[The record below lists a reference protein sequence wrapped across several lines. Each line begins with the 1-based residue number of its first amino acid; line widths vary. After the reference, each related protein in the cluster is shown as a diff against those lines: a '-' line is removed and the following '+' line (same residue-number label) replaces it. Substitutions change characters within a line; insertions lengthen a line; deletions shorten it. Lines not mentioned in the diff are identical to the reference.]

1 MTLPGSAADAPKK
14 ETISTE
20 YKVNIMVCGEMI
32 GFTVEEALRLASQLI
47 IGAEVA
53 VAGKI

>member
-1 MTLPGSAADAPKK
+1 MILPGSAADAPKK
-14 ETISTE
+14 ETIQTE
-20 YKVNIMVCGEMI
+20 CKVSVMICDEMF

>member
-1 MTLPGSAADAPKK
+1 MMLPGSAADAPKK

-20 YKVNIMVCGEMI
+20 YKVNVMVCGEMI